1 MNKKITKK
9 KISKPVVVRK
19 NHQIDATDKILG
31 RLASEIAIILRGKNK
46 VSFQPNIDGG
56 DGVIVKNVSKLKITG
71 RKLEQKKYF
80 HHSNYPGGLK
90 TKGLGELFSKDPTEV
105 LKRAVWNMLPK
116 NKLRNKMIKRLKISN

>member
-56 DGVIVKNVSKLKITG
+56 DGVIGKNVSKLKITG